1 MKLKPILLLSA
12 FVLVLVACEGPGSHL
27 QNQFLPPTDTPDV
40 DATVEA
46 KVQSLEQ
53 DIAALKEQVAQ
64 AQAVKKELEGEIA
77 ALKEQVAQAQAVN
90 KELEGNNAAL
100 KASAMPTATPSPT
113 PTPTPTA
120 TPTATPTPTPMPT
133 DTPTATPLEAF
144 EGTIHI
150 TSQTGVMVHGVK
162 WSLINNSRQDVT
174 LVKAE
179 IHNDSGLMVG
189 AMVFGEYL
197 LAAGRDENYNT
208 TFMNAT
214 EEQVMTYQFVWT
226 FRMHTGETIVC
237 TFSITNPKSCLR
249 SLID

>member
-1 MKLKPILLLSA
+1 MEINLKLTISFLLPAA
-12 FVLVLVACEGPGSHL
+12 FMLLLVACGDSQP
-27 QNQFLPPTDTPDV
+27 LPDI

-46 KVQSLEQ
+46 R
-53 DIAALKEQVAQ
+53 LKER
-64 AQAVKKELEGEIA
+64 LA
-77 ALKEQVAQAQAVN
+77 AI
-90 KELEGNNAAL
+90 
-100 KASAMPTATPSPT
+100 
-113 PTPTPTA
+113 PTPTA
-120 TPTATPTPTPMPT
+120 RVVEKEVVKEVVVEKEVIVEKIVVVTATPTPMPTATPTPTSAPTPMQK
-133 DTPTATPLEAF
+133 ATPLEAF

-179 IHNDSGLMVG
+179 IHNDSGLMLG
-189 AMVFGEYL
+189 AVIFGEKR
-197 LAAGRDENYNT
+197 LAAGRDSNVNT

-237 TFSITNPKSCLR
+237 TFSITNPKSCR
-249 SLID
+249 VV